1 MALAGLRPKALL
13 ALCNEPVALATAE
26 ELGAWSTKGH
36 LLPNI
41 SGAAHVFPTLDG
53 RDTRDILD
61 KTGAL
66 LRLAVSVTLLVYPTG
81 EGIVY
86 HLMGD
91 GLP

>member
-13 ALCNEPVALATAE
+13 ALSNKRVTQATAE
-26 ELGAWSTKGH
+26 ELGAGSTKGH

-41 SGAAHVFPTLDG
+41 SGAAYVLPALDG

-61 KTGAL
+61 QTGAL
-66 LRLAVSVTLLVYPTG
+66 LWLAVSAALLVNPAG
-81 EGIVY
+81 KGVVY

>member
-1 MALAGLRPKALL
+1 M
-13 ALCNEPVALATAE
+13 
-26 ELGAWSTKGH
+26 
-36 LLPNI
+36 
-41 SGAAHVFPTLDG
+41 FPALDG
-53 RDTRDILD
+53 GDTGDILD

-86 HLMGD
+86 HLMGY